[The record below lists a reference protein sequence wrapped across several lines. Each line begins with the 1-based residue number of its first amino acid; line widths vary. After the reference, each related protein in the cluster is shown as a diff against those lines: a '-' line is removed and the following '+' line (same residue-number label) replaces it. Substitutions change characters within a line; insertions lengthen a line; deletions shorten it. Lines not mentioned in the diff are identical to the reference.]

1 MSEKQKFHGILS
13 YQVLFIGS
21 KSEGEYLTLQEAIDT
36 SNNLLSRVYLKTL
49 VSNEN
54 EELLNSF
61 LNKKI
66 EILGLK
72 DDIRGYPRIVVN
84 SIEDISIVEDQEDS
98 KKEDSV

>member
-1 MSEKQKFHGILS
+1 MSEKQKFHGILC

-21 KSEGEYLTLQEAIDT
+21 KSEGEYLTLQEEIDA
-36 SNNLLSRVYLKTL
+36 SNNFLSRIYLKTP
-49 VSNEN
+49 VSTEN

-72 DDIRGYPRIVVN
+72 DDIRGYPRIVAD
-84 SIEDISIVEDQEDS
+84 SIEDISIIEAQEDS
-98 KKEDSV
+98 KKVDSV

>member
-21 KSEGEYLTLQEAIDT
+21 KSEGEYLTLLEEIDET
-36 SNNLLSRVYLKTL
+36 NNFLSRVYLKTP
-49 VSNEN
+49 VANEN

-61 LNKKI
+61 LDKKI

-72 DDIRGYPRIVVN
+72 DDIRGYPRIVVD
-84 SIEDISIVEDQEDS
+84 SIEDISIIEDPENSQ
-98 KKEDSV
+98 KEDGV

>member
-21 KSEGEYLTLQEAIDT
+21 KSEGEYLTLQEEIDA

-66 EILGLK
+66 EIIGLK
-72 DDIRGYPRIVVN
+72 DDIRGYPRIVVD
-84 SIEDISIVEDQEDS
+84 SIEDISIIDDQDDS

>member
-21 KSEGEYLTLQEAIDT
+21 KSEGEYLTLQEEIDA
-36 SNNLLSRVYLKTL
+36 SNNFLIRIYLKTP
-49 VSNEN
+49 VSTEN

-72 DDIRGYPRIVVN
+72 DNIRGYPRIVAD
-84 SIEDISIVEDQEDS
+84 SIEDISIIEDQEDS

>member
-21 KSEGEYLTLQEAIDT
+21 KSEGEYLTLQEEIDA
-36 SNNLLSRVYLKTL
+36 SNNFLSRIYLKTP
-49 VSNEN
+49 VSTEN

-72 DDIRGYPRIVVN
+72 DDIRGYPRIVAD
-84 SIEDISIVEDQEDS
+84 SINDISIIEGQEDS
-98 KKEDSV
+98 KKEDIV

>member
-21 KSEGEYLTLQEAIDT
+21 KSEGEYLTLQEEIDV
-36 SNNLLSRVYLKTL
+36 SNNLLSRVYLKTP

-66 EILGLK
+66 EMLGLK

>member
-21 KSEGEYLTLQEAIDT
+21 KSEGEYLTLQEEIDA
-36 SNNLLSRVYLKTL
+36 SNNFLSRIYFKTP
-49 VSNEN
+49 VSTEN

-72 DDIRGYPRIVVN
+72 DDIRGYPRIVAD
-84 SIEDISIVEDQEDS
+84 SIEDISIIEAQEDS
-98 KKEDSV
+98 KKVDSV

>member
-1 MSEKQKFHGILS
+1 MSEKQKFHGLLS

-21 KSEGEYLTLQEAIDT
+21 KSEGEYLTLQEEIDA
-36 SNNLLSRVYLKTL
+36 SNNFLSRIYLKTP
-49 VSNEN
+49 VSTEN

-72 DDIRGYPRIVVN
+72 DDIRGYPRIVAD
-84 SIEDISIVEDQEDS
+84 SINDISIIEGQEDS

>member
-1 MSEKQKFHGILS
+1 MR
-13 YQVLFIGS
+13 
-21 KSEGEYLTLQEAIDT
+21 
-36 SNNLLSRVYLKTL
+36 NNERLEQTWWTLLSPFFLRISK
-49 VSNEN
+49 N

-98 KKEDSV
+98 KKEDSVWVNFVISVESL

>member
-21 KSEGEYLTLQEAIDT
+21 KSEGEYLTLQEEIDA
-36 SNNLLSRVYLKTL
+36 SNNLLSRVYLKTP

-84 SIEDISIVEDQEDS
+84 NIEDISIVEDQEDS

>member
-21 KSEGEYLTLQEAIDT
+21 KSEGEYLTLQEEIDA
-36 SNNLLSRVYLKTL
+36 SNNLLSRVYLKTP

-54 EELLNSF
+54 EKLLNSF

-84 SIEDISIVEDQEDS
+84 SIEDISIVEGQEDS

>member
-1 MSEKQKFHGILS
+1 
-13 YQVLFIGS
+13 
-21 KSEGEYLTLQEAIDT
+21 
-36 SNNLLSRVYLKTL
+36 

-66 EILGLK
+66 EIFGLK

>member
-1 MSEKQKFHGILS
+1 MSEKQKFHGLLS

-21 KSEGEYLTLQEAIDT
+21 KSEGEYLTLQEEIDA
-36 SNNLLSRVYLKTL
+36 SNNFLSRIYLKTP
-49 VSNEN
+49 VSTEN

-72 DDIRGYPRIVVN
+72 DDIRGYPRIVAD
-84 SIEDISIVEDQEDS
+84 SIEDISIIEAQEDS
-98 KKEDSV
+98 KKVDSV

>member
-21 KSEGEYLTLQEAIDT
+21 KSEGEYLTLQEAIDA

-72 DDIRGYPRIVVN
+72 DDIRGYPRIVVD
-84 SIEDISIVEDQEDS
+84 SIEDISIIEDQDDS
-98 KKEDSV
+98 KKENSV

>member
-21 KSEGEYLTLQEAIDT
+21 KSEGEYLTLQEEIDA
-36 SNNLLSRVYLKTL
+36 SNNLLSRVYLKTPM
-49 VSNEN
+49 SNEN

-72 DDIRGYPRIVVN
+72 DDIRGYPRIVVDN
-84 SIEDISIVEDQEDS
+84 IKDISIIDDQEDI
-98 KKEDSV
+98 KKENSV